1 MAMSGKL
8 KLGLIAFVLVD
19 LMLAVTFVS
28 LYSVQSDREFA
39 EELRTL
45 GITMYPEARVVEAF
59 DLTDEQGESFRETQL
74 SGRWNFI
81 FFGFT
86 SCPDICP
93 LTMTEM
99 KQFYEG
105 LEESERNLLRVVMV
119 SVDPARDNIETLGKY
134 VNSFN
139 EDFVGLTGNA
149 ETISAVARQF
159 FVAHSKPEEASH
171 NNHTTTADTTDYII
185 EHSGHLAIIDP
196 DGKFAAVMQSPM
208 RDEDIAEAYRN
219 LVANY

>member
-19 LMLAVTFVS
+19 VMLAVTFVS
-28 LYSVQSDREFA
+28 LYRVQSDREFA
-39 EELRTL
+39 EELRNV

-59 DLTDEQGESFRETQL
+59 NLTDEHGANFGETELR
-74 SGRWNFI
+74 GRWNII

-93 LTMTEM
+93 LTMTEL
-99 KQFYEG
+99 KQFYEE
-105 LEESERNLLRVVMV
+105 LEDSERNLLRVVMV
-119 SVDPARDNIETLGKY
+119 TVDPGRDNIETLGKY

-139 EDFVGLTGNA
+139 DDFVGLTGNMEA
-149 ETISAVARQF
+149 ISAVARQF

-171 NNHTTTADTTDYII
+171 NNHTTTTDTVDYIV

-196 DGKFAAVMQSPM
+196 EGKFAAVMQSPM
-208 RDEDIAEAYRN
+208 REKDIAEAYRN
-219 LVANY
+219 LLANY